1 MLTDMIINCIVVQK
15 TPPTQKNVLWVRL
28 VDEKA
33 TLYIFNNGRWQPM
46 RLMDD
51 KGTATTDD
59 DVIEDISDI
68 EGTVR
73 EEVTKQVEVIEK
85 GMVNS
90 KDSPDG
96 SEYPDVNM

>member
-1 MLTDMIINCIVVQK
+1 
-15 TPPTQKNVLWVRL
+15 
-28 VDEKA
+28 
-33 TLYIFNNGRWQPM
+33 M

-51 KGTATTDD
+51 EGTATTDD
-59 DVIEDISDI
+59 DVLEDLSDI

-85 GMVNS
+85 GMVAS

-96 SEYPDVNM
+96 NEYPDINM